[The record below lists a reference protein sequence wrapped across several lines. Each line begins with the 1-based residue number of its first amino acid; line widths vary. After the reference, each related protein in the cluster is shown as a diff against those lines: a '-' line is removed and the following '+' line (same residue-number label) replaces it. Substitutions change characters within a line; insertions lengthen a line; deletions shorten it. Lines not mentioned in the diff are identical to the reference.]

1 MIYEGGLRV
10 AAALCKEFEGCSL
23 TPYLCPTGHWT
34 IGYGCTIDAHGDK
47 VTGATPPLKSEAEA
61 EALMMAVL
69 RPVAMLVDKML
80 DRKVKLSDN
89 EAGALYSLAFNIG
102 TGNLRTSTLM
112 RLLNTGEA
120 RTDVA
125 NQFLVWNKGRVNGA
139 LVTLPGHVRRRQAER
154 SKFLTK

>member
-1 MIYEGGLRV
+1 
-10 AAALCKEFEGCSL
+10 
-23 TPYLCPTGHWT
+23 
-34 IGYGCTIDAHGDK
+34 
-47 VTGATPPLKSEAEA
+47 
-61 EALMMAVL
+61 MMAVL

-139 LVTLPGHVRRRQAER
+139 LVTLPGLVRRRQAER
-154 SKFLTK
+154 AKFLTK